1 MPPTIAHNIHTLY
14 TVHVKFSMRCPF
26 FMKAR
31 SADELDIVTGEN
43 LEVTEWDDGDG
54 WCKVR

>member
-1 MPPTIAHNIHTLY
+1 M
-14 TVHVKFSMRCPF
+14 F
-26 FMKAR
+26 FFIKAR
-31 SADELDIVTGEN
+31 SADELDIVAGEK